1 MISNAV
7 VSRDRFRSS
16 KINLPQILLGLAG
29 LSLGALVYLFDRSP
43 ESYGFGALIGDSLG
57 SIRPHR
63 LLSGVLAN
71 NLPSFTHVFA
81 FSLMTAGLLGTRKKG
96 NLLICILWLLIDT
109 AFEMGQ
115 GLKPMS
121 LTILPEWLE
130 VHILPLAKYFKYGT
144 FDIGDIVASL
154 LGALAAFVVAEFIR
168 DPFLQEWKSQRA
180 ARRAP
185 IRGV

>member
-1 MISNAV
+1 
-7 VSRDRFRSS
+7 
-16 KINLPQILLGLAG
+16 
-29 LSLGALVYLFDRSP
+29 
-43 ESYGFGALIGDSLG
+43 
-57 SIRPHR
+57 
-63 LLSGVLAN
+63 
-71 NLPSFTHVFA
+71 
-81 FSLMTAGLLGTRKKG
+81 MTAGLLGTRKKG

-168 DPFLQEWKSQRA
+168 DPFLQEWKSQRT